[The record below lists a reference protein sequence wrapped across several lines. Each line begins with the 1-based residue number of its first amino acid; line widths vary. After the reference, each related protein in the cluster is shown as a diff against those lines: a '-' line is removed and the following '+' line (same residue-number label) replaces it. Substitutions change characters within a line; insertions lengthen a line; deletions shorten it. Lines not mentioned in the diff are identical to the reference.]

1 MLWHLMVS
9 TSVSTSSAPLPST
22 AFEAVG
28 LPPSKRCYHLQR
40 AAWTEHPAPISRPA
54 SDFHFQVSPVFP
66 LSLAGGGPILSAVG
80 CAAVAVSPV
89 CSKVEF
95 ATHSL
100 IKAGLAKQIF
110 LLGLL

>member
-1 MLWHLMVS
+1 MS
-9 TSVSTSSAPLPST
+9 YCPLVYPKIFQLNRRKPCKQT
-22 AFEAVG
+22 PT
-28 LPPSKRCYHLQR
+28 LPHQEHLQ
-40 AAWTEHPAPISRPA
+40 TS

-66 LSLAGGGPILSAVG
+66 LSLAGGGPSLSVVG